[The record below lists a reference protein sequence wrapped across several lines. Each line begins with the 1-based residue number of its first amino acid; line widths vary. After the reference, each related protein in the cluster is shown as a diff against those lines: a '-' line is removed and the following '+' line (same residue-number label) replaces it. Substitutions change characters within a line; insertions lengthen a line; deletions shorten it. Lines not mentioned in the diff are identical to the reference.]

1 VYRWI
6 CGGVEPNH
14 HTLGDFRVE
23 HGAKLERLLTD
34 VLAALMSAG
43 VLRLRRVA
51 QDGVRVR
58 AHAGAASFRRGGKLA
73 AHLAEAE
80 AEVAALKAELGAD
93 AGASTAR
100 ERAARE
106 RAVREREDRLRRALA
121 ELPKVEAVRARNAK
135 RAGAS
140 RRRKGSA
147 PSEARVS
154 TTDPEARV
162 MKMGDG
168 GYRPAMNLQ
177 FASDTET
184 RLIIGVTV
192 SNAGTDAGQL
202 TPMLEQIAERT
213 AGAQPAESL
222 VDGGYAQLAT
232 IDAVEARGLTVYA
245 PVPTPRRDGIDPSAR
260 KRDDTDRTAAWRA
273 RMATA
278 DAKRSYAER
287 AATAET
293 VHAAQRAWRGLRQ
306 LPVRGLGKA
315 WCIGLWA
322 ALLHNILRADVL
334 LRGA

>member
-1 VYRWI
+1 
-6 CGGVEPNH
+6 
-14 HTLGDFRVE
+14 
-23 HGAKLERLLTD
+23 
-34 VLAALMSAG
+34 
-43 VLRLRRVA
+43 
-51 QDGVRVR
+51 
-58 AHAGAASFRRGGKLA
+58 
-73 AHLAEAE
+73 LAEAE

-293 VHAAQRAWRGLRQ
+293 VHADQRAWRGLRQ